1 MRFLVIGAGGVGSV
15 LAGYL
20 ARAGEPVM
28 VVARPAHARAI
39 AERGLEMVRDD
50 GSVWHAT
57 PAAAATIAD
66 ADPQDADIVFCTA
79 KSYDTEE
86 IVGQLAARRARPA
99 AYICVQ
105 NGVTNEEVAART
117 LPHVY
122 GAMTR
127 FKGRWLEPGRVYA
140 PGTHALTFGRYPRGV
155 DDVAR
160 TVADRCTAAGIRAA
174 TTDDIMRPKWAKL
187 IANCAN
193 AIYAIANVQI
203 EEVWVNADLGG
214 LVNAVWAEAEAV
226 LTRAGIAYDPV
237 APVPSPRAQAA
248 PPAPATVDF
257 YGSTWDDLALRK
269 GRTEVD
275 WFNGEIVRRAAVCAM
290 AAPLNRL
297 LLEICTDMTA
307 KREAPGRH
315 TVAELRTM
323 AERARRIA

>member
-39 AERGLEMVRDD
+39 AERGLDMVRDD
-50 GSVWHAT
+50 GSIWHAA
-57 PAAAATIAD
+57 PGAASTIAEAAPRD
-66 ADPQDADIVFCTA
+66 DDVVFCTA
-79 KSYDTEE
+79 KSYDTDE
-86 IVGQLAARRARPA
+86 IVGQLAALGARPA
-99 AYICVQ
+99 AYVCVQ
-105 NGVTNEEVAART
+105 NGISNEEVAARA

-140 PGTHALTFGRYPRGV
+140 PGTHSLTFGRYPHGV
-155 DDVAR
+155 DDTARMVAG
-160 TVADRCTAAGIRAA
+160 RCAAAGIRAA
-174 TTDDIMRPKWAKL
+174 AVEDIMRPKWSKL
-187 IANCAN
+187 VSNTAN

-203 EEVWVNADLGG
+203 DEVWVNADLGT

-226 LTRAGIAYDPV
+226 LTRAGVAYDPV
-237 APVPSPRAQAA
+237 PPVPAPGAQAK
-248 PPAPATVDF
+248 PPAPGAEEF

-275 WFNGEIVRRAAVCAM
+275 WFNGEIVRRAAACGM
-290 AAPLNRL
+290 KAPLNRL
-297 LLEICTDMTA
+297 LLEVCTDMTA

-315 TVAELRTM
+315 TVSELLAM
-323 AERARRIA
+323 ARRA